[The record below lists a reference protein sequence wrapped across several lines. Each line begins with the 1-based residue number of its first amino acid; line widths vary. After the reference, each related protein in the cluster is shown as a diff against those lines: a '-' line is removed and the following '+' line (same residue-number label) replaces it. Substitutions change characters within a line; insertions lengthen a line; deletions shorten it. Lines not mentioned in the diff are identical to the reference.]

1 MIPCFFVSDL
11 HGISDRYRKL
21 THTIL
26 IERPRAVFLG
36 GDLFP
41 TAMEVGSANGRTKA
55 DFINTVLIDGFCRIQ
70 DKLKADYPRVFLILG
85 NDDPRSKEV
94 DILEGE
100 KRGVWEYISSK
111 SAQMDEYRV
120 YGYPYV
126 PPSPFLLKDWEHY
139 DVSRYVDPGC
149 ISPEGGWHSYPVPEN
164 ESKYST
170 IELDLDELVSDNELS
185 NAIFLFHT
193 PPYQTTLDRADLDG
207 KTYENVPLDVHV
219 GSIAVRRF
227 IEAHQPLITL
237 HGHIHESPR
246 LTGTWKDRIEKTYL
260 FSAAHDGRELALVRF
275 DPAEPEKATRE
286 LI

>member
-1 MIPCFFVSDL
+1 MINCLFVSDL
-11 HGISDRYRKL
+11 HGKTDRYHKL
-21 THTIL
+21 FHTIL
-26 IERPRAVFLG
+26 VEKPLAVFLG
-36 GDLFP
+36 GDLLP
-41 TAMEVGSANGRTKA
+41 SAVKVSSENIRTKG
-55 DFINTVLIDGFCRIQ
+55 DFIRTVLINSFCRIQ
-70 DKLKADYPRVFLILG
+70 EKLQADYPRVFLILG
-85 NDDPRSKEV
+85 NDDPRSIEV

-111 SAQMDEYRV
+111 YVQMEKYSV

-126 PPSPFLLKDWEHY
+126 PPSPYLLKDWEHY

-164 ESKYST
+164 ELKYST
-170 IELDLDELVSDNELS
+170 IELDLDELVGDNELS
-185 NAIFLFHT
+185 NAICLFHT

-246 LTGTWKDRIEKTYL
+246 LTGTWKDQIGKTYL
-260 FSAAHDGRELALVRF
+260 FSAAHDGHELALIRF
-275 DPAEPEKATRE
+275 DPKEPNRATRE